1 MLVLALRLLL
11 KDKGGTQH
19 FLVFVGSNL
28 GVEVFL
34 KKWDHPKRMRWNREL
49 RHLCILCIGVSR
61 KFYAK
66 PVCFLIVFF
75 FVVVIKGV
83 LKTFFSFIPWL
94 LNFSVLP
101 NYCSNLRKRYTL
113 RLFSKCLVKS
123 TILPIGSKV
132 PPTLWYP
139 LPFP

>member
-1 MLVLALRLLL
+1 MLVLDLRLLL

-19 FLVFVGSNL
+19 FLAFVGSNL

-34 KKWDHPKRMRWNREL
+34 QKWDNQKRMRWNREL

-66 PVCFLIVFF
+66 PAWLLFIYLFF
-75 FVVVIKGV
+75 VIKGV
-83 LKTFFSFIPWL
+83 LKTLFSFIPWL
-94 LNFSVLP
+94 LDFSVLP
-101 NYCSNLRKRYTL
+101 NYCSNLRKRHTPG
-113 RLFSKCLVKS
+113 LFSKCLVRN
-123 TILPIGSKV
+123 TLLPIGSKV
-132 PPTLWYP
+132 LLTLWYP

>member
-1 MLVLALRLLL
+1 MLVLDLRLLL

-34 KKWDHPKRMRWNREL
+34 QKWDNQKRMRWNWEL
-49 RHLCILCIGVSR
+49 RHPCILCSGVSR

-66 PVCFLIVFF
+66 PAWLLFIYLFF
-75 FVVVIKGV
+75 VIKGV
-83 LKTFFSFIPWL
+83 LKTLFSFIPWL
-94 LNFSVLP
+94 LDFSVLP
-101 NYCSNLRKRYTL
+101 NYCSNLRKRYTIG
-113 RLFSKCLVKS
+113 LFSKCLVRN
-123 TILPIGSKV
+123 TLLPIGSKV